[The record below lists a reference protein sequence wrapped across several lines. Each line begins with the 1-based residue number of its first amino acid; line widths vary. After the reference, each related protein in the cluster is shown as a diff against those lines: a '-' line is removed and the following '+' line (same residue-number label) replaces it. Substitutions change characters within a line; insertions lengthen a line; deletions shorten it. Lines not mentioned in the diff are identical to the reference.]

1 MKIALVMEWST
12 CDGKNPIVEATLK
25 KVAEANGH
33 TVVNYGQF
41 KKAEEDDKT
50 CRQTYN
56 QNAILIGALLN
67 SGAADFVIT
76 GCGTGEGAMIAA
88 NAMPGV
94 SCGLVTDPSDSYLF
108 TQVNGGNCMSLP
120 FAKGWGWG
128 AEVNL
133 EYVFEKLFVKEPG
146 GGYPESAAASEQRN
160 AKLLNK
166 LKAVA
171 QNDMKDI
178 LTNLAESED
187 PDLREMVQAAFGGV
201 RFDLFKADCKDPEI
215 LAAVEKAL
223 A

>member
-12 CDGKNPIVEATLK
+12 SEKNEIVYNTLK
-25 KVAEANGH
+25 KVAEAKGH

-41 KKAEEDDKT
+41 GPEDN
-50 CRQTYN
+50 RQTYN
-56 QNAILIGALLN
+56 QNAVLTAALLN
-67 SGAADFVIT
+67 SGAADFVVT
-76 GCGTGEGAMIAA
+76 GCGTGEGAMLAA

-94 SCGLVTDPSDSYLF
+94 CCGLVVDPADSYLF

-133 EYVFEKLFVKEPG
+133 EYVFEKLFVKAPG
-146 GGYPESAAASEQRN
+146 GGYPEHAAASEQRN
-160 AKLLNK
+160 AALLNK
-166 LKAVA
+166 LKAA
-171 QNDMKDI
+171 ANRDI
-178 LTNLAESED
+178 KEILASED
-187 PDLREMVQAAFGGV
+187 ADVHEMVQAAFAGK
-201 RFDLFKADCKDPEI
+201 RLELFKADCKCPEI